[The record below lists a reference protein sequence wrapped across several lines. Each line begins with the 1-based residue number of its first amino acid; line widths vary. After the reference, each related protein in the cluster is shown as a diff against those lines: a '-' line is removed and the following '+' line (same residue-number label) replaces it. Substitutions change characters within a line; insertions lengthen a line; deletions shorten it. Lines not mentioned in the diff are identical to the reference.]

1 MLVSCA
7 DDKTVKLHDVQSAST
22 LHTFPELKGST
33 TRVAFHPSGT
43 CIATAG
49 SDSSV
54 RVSLQDF
61 SHVPFFLLLHLLF
74 SSFFLCHFFFIT
86 DRYDSD
92 DVRLKKKKKMFYDI
106 YLICFLYRFMTF
118 VQGNCYSTMLPTLVR
133 YMISHSIHLVGICTF
148 LYLIFHVN

>member
-1 MLVSCA
+1 MRFSPDGRMLVSCA

-61 SHVPFFLLLHLLF
+61 LYVHFFLVFLVFLSLLFLSVTFLLL
-74 SSFFLCHFFFIT
+74 I
-86 DRYDSD
+86 
-92 DVRLKKKKKMFYDI
+92 DVIQVMLDLKEKEK
-106 YLICFLYRFMTF
+106 
-118 VQGNCYSTMLPTLVR
+118 G
-133 YMISHSIHLVGICTF
+133 VG
-148 LYLIFHVN
+148 L

>member
-1 MLVSCA
+1 MRFSPDGRMLVSCA

-61 SHVPFFLLLHLLF
+61 LYVHFFLVFLVFLSLLFLSVTFLLLIDVIQVMLDLKEKEKGVGLIHNLF
-74 SSFFLCHFFFIT
+74 FCT
-86 DRYDSD
+86 D
-92 DVRLKKKKKMFYDI
+92 L
-106 YLICFLYRFMTF
+106 
-118 VQGNCYSTMLPTLVR
+118 
-133 YMISHSIHLVGICTF
+133 
-148 LYLIFHVN
+148 

>member
-1 MLVSCA
+1 MLQHILMILVYIKSTVKLCFHWNRIITNDNLYIILSIKVRCVRFSPDGRMLVSCA

-61 SHVPFFLLLHLLF
+61 SHVHIFLLLHLLF
-74 SSFFLCHFFFIT
+74 SSFFLCHFFN
-86 DRYDSD
+86 YW
-92 DVRLKKKKKMFYDI
+92 
-106 YLICFLYRFMTF
+106 
-118 VQGNCYSTMLPTLVR
+118 
-133 YMISHSIHLVGICTF
+133 
-148 LYLIFHVN
+148 